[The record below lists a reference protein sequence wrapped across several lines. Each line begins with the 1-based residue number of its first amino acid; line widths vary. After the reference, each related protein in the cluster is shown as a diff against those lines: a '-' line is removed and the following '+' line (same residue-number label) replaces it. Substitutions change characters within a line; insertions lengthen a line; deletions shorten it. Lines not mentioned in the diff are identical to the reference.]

1 MLPRA
6 LRVATESERG
16 RQQTCEFANERDE
29 ARSES
34 ERYGGDREEEAFKW
48 LDGLMGQIDF

>member
-29 ARSES
+29 AMSES
-34 ERYGGDREEEAFKW
+34 ERYGGDSGFFFFIFKKN
-48 LDGLMGQIDF
+48 